1 MVAGVKMA
9 SDEEKI
15 AALKAIRDKARAS
28 RLETGEDGTF
38 AVYDEE
44 EDENLRRAYPE
55 YAAGGSIRTEEEEP
69 AEDDNDV
76 SSREEALPR
85 MNICRKTMTN
95 MMSGSVMK
103 TPPVMTTKKI
113 TTGRRM
119 TKAAAVRQM
128 MTKRTMRRG
137 IAAPMMKR
145 IMPLP
150 ETIMTTGIMT
160 VRRKMSGILTIMMKM
175 KKAAERLKTKNCR
188 CRRTTMTTAAAPIP
202 GMPFPVRQRMT
213 CRY

>member
-44 EDENLRRAYPE
+44 EDESLRRAYPE

-76 SSREEALPR
+76 SSREEAFAADEYLPEDDDEYDER
-85 MNICRKTMTN
+85 ERYEDPAGSAPGAGCRPKN
-95 MMSGSVMK
+95 QNVQGNK
-103 TPPVMTTKKI
+103 
-113 TTGRRM
+113 GRRFLNVP
-119 TKAAAVRQM
+119 A
-128 MTKRTMRRG
+128 
-137 IAAPMMKR
+137 
-145 IMPLP
+145 
-150 ETIMTTGIMT
+150 
-160 VRRKMSGILTIMMKM
+160 
-175 KKAAERLKTKNCR
+175 
-188 CRRTTMTTAAAPIP
+188 
-202 GMPFPVRQRMT
+202 
-213 CRY
+213 

>member
-1 MVAGVKMA
+1 MVAGGKMA

-55 YAAGGSIRTEEEEP
+55 YAAGGKARTGEDEP
-69 AEDDNDV
+69 AEDDNEA
-76 SSREEALPR
+76 SSRGEAFPR

-95 MMSGSVMK
+95 MMSGSVMM

-113 TTGRRM
+113 MTGRRM
-119 TKAAAVRQM
+119 MKAAAVQM
-128 MTKRTMRRG
+128 TMKRTTRKI
-137 IAAPMMKR
+137 IAAVMMKR
-145 IMPLP
+145 IMLLP
-150 ETIMTTGIMT
+150 VMIMMMRIMTT
-160 VRRKMSGILTIMMKM
+160 RRKMSGILMIMTKM
-175 KKAAERLKTKNCR
+175 KKAAEMLKTKNCR

>member
-1 MVAGVKMA
+1 
-9 SDEEKI
+9 
-15 AALKAIRDKARAS
+15 
-28 RLETGEDGTF
+28 
-38 AVYDEE
+38 
-44 EDENLRRAYPE
+44 
-55 YAAGGSIRTEEEEP
+55 
-69 AEDDNDV
+69 
-76 SSREEALPR
+76 
-85 MNICRKTMTN
+85 
-95 MMSGSVMK
+95 MK

-113 TTGRRM
+113 TSRAGGDESGRRS
-119 TKAAAVRQM
+119 AM

-202 GMPFPVRQRMT
+202 GRPFPVRQRMT